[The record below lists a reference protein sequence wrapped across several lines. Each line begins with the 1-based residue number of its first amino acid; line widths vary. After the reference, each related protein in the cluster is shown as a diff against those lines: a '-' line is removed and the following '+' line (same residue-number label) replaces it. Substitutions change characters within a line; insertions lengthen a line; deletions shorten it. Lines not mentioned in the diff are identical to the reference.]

1 MYDYSNQRYCE
12 AFGKKVAQL
21 RKARG
26 LNVED
31 LARLTGLSPMFVT
44 MIENGRP
51 GLLTD
56 ELVSKFCVGCG
67 CKAFDLKA
75 ETERVTAVYA
85 LVNEIEALLSGDDGT
100 HDKALSI
107 SDVVRDAACIGYRTA
122 MKDVMSSMAALC
134 DCQDVGLV
142 SGFYGQASVSVEK
155 EAEML
160 SKISFPRRKKSAPK
174 GNPLG
179 GMQEDREEYGLTE
192 EYMDAREFVDN
203 FVQFDF

>member
-1 MYDYSNQRYCE
+1 MY
-12 AFGKKVAQL
+12 
-21 RKARG
+21 
-26 LNVED
+26 
-31 LARLTGLSPMFVT
+31 VT

-142 SGFYGQASVSVEK
+142 SGFYEQASVSVEK